1 MRKRKYVI
9 GAILGL
15 VASLAVSGI
24 AQGATK
30 QTLTVTVGA
39 SAQDPKVRGPSDIN
53 VTVDTDLPIGTPV
66 GQTAQQTVLTF
77 DGDFDLGNTA
87 QYPTCNPAILAGTTT
102 AQAIAACRNSQVGSG
117 NSTVCSVL
125 VGCGGPGGSIPGVV
139 TAFNGPPSGGNPQII
154 LHNRI
159 GPPINVTT
167 VLQGVLNGSTLT
179 VSVPDTSATGN
190 HLTHFFTGV
199 PILKTGTGKAASAA
213 KKKKKKKKG
222 APVFY
227 ITAKCSDGTW
237 NTSETTTFRAG
248 GPTLSATATT
258 PCTQKPSKK
267 KKKKKKK

>member
-9 GAILGL
+9 GVIAGV

-39 SAQDPKVRGPSDIN
+39 SKQDAKLRGPADIN
-53 VTVDTDLPIGTPV
+53 VTVDTDLPAGTNV
-66 GQTAQQTVLTF
+66 FQTAQQTVLTF

-87 QYPTCNPAILAGTTT
+87 KYPTCDPAVLAGTTT
-102 AQAIAACRNSQVGSG
+102 AGAAAACGPGSGKNSQVGSG
-117 NSTVCSVL
+117 NSTVCGVL
-125 VGCGGPGGSIPGVV
+125 FGCAGGQIPGVV
-139 TAFNGPPSGGNPQII
+139 TAFNGIPSGGNPQII

-167 VLQGVLNGSTLT
+167 VLQGVLSGSTLT

-199 PILKTGTGKAASAA
+199 PILKTGTGVAASAA
-213 KKKKKKKKG
+213 KKKKKKKA
-222 APVFY
+222 APIYY

-237 NTSETTTFRAG
+237 STSETTTFRAG
-248 GPTLSATATT
+248 GATLSASTTT
-258 PCTQKPSKK
+258 PCTKKPAKK
-267 KKKKKKK
+267 KKKKK